1 MARLL
6 ERYRQESVPK
16 LMAKLGCKNRL
27 AVPRLVKIVVNSGLG
42 RALENRKV
50 MDEAIQAIG
59 LITGQRPVATKAR
72 KSVAG
77 FKVRE
82 GSDIGCKVTLRGQR
96 MYEFLDRL
104 ISIAIPRIRDFRGL
118 SPNAFD
124 GRGNYTLGISEQ
136 IVFPETNVDDVEF
149 TVGMD
154 ITIVVSG
161 GSDEASLELLREFGM
176 PFRS

>member
-6 ERYRQESVPK
+6 ERYQQETAPK
-16 LMAKLGCKNRL
+16 LMAKLDYTNLL

-42 RALENRKV
+42 RALENKKI
-50 MDEAIQAIG
+50 MDEAVKAIS
-59 LITGQRPVATKAR
+59 LITGQRPVQTRAR

-77 FKVRE
+77 FKVRQGAE
-82 GSDIGCKVTLRGQR
+82 VGCKVTLRGRR

-136 IVFPETNVDDVEF
+136 IVFPEINVDDMEF

>member
-1 MARLL
+1 
-6 ERYRQESVPK
+6 
-16 LMAKLGCKNRL
+16 MAKLGSTNLL

-42 RALENRKV
+42 RALENKKI
-50 MDEAIQAIG
+50 MDEAVKVIS
-59 LITGQRPVATKAR
+59 LITGQRPVQTLAR

-82 GSDIGCKVTLRGQR
+82 GTAVGCKVTLRGKR

-104 ISIAIPRIRDFRGL
+104 ISIVIPRIRDFRGL

-136 IVFPETNVDDVEF
+136 LVFPEINVDDMEF